1 MISILL
7 EAAQRGFRLTIAID
21 EIVIVIDIP

>member
-1 MISILL
+1 MYSILL
-7 EAAQRGFRLTIAID
+7 EAAPSGFRLMITID